1 MRLLVGVLV
10 VASGCGFVALWWWRA
25 RESPDRGKYVS
36 STWLDDHIRGR
47 RE

>member
-1 MRLLVGVLV
+1 MKLFLGLFVVGGGLLSV
-10 VASGCGFVALWWWRA
+10 WWWRL
-25 RESPDRGKYVS
+25 RPPPDRGKFVS